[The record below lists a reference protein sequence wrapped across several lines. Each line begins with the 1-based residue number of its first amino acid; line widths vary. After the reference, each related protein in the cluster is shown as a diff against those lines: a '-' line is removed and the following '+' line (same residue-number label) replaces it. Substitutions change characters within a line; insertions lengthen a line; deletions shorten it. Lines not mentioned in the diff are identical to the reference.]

1 MIIHFLRVLFKK
13 YNKMLRDS
21 TQKTKSVLPLSGI
34 EPGIPNLRIRMLIP
48 TNESQ
53 NKQRPL
59 SANTSLLLPSL
70 DLSLSSI
77 DESLFQLSEKSGK
90 SRKSGKSGYIM
101 HSDEFNFDSKSI
113 KDEWSTSGLPQDTNK
128 GKI

>member
-1 MIIHFLRVLFKK
+1 
-13 YNKMLRDS
+13 MLRDS

-90 SRKSGKSGYIM
+90 SRKSGKSGN
-101 HSDEFNFDSKSI
+101 SDEFNFKSKSI

>member
-90 SRKSGKSGYIM
+90 SRKSGKSGN
-101 HSDEFNFDSKSI
+101 SDEFNFKSKSI